1 MTALAATT
9 ANGVF
14 LMLDILNGDRQLAAP
29 TAAVKVSLRQYSD
42 IACSPDP
49 KPDPK
54 NGQAVPS
61 SARLVFLQTG

>member
-1 MTALAATT
+1 
-9 ANGVF
+9 
-14 LMLDILNGDRQLAAP
+14 MLDILNGDRQLAAP

-54 NGQAVPS
+54 NGQAVTS